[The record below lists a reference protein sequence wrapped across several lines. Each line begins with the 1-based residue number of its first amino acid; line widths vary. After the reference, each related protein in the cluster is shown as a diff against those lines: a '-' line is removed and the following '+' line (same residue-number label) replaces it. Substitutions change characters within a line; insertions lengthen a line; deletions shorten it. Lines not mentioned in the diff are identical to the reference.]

1 MQRLVQNRLVKS
13 KSLLLPAAII
23 VALVTLVVALTIGR
37 YALSFTAI
45 ARILWAAMSGQP
57 QPDITAATVL
67 FELRAPRVFA
77 AFIVGAALAA
87 AGAAYQNLFRN
98 PLVSPDILGVSAGA
112 SLGAVLAILL
122 AWPLAALQGA
132 AFVGGLAAVV
142 AIVAVGR
149 LVDQRNTMSLAYD
162 RTLTLVLAGVVLGAL
177 FSAGVTLIKSMA
189 DPDNKLPAI
198 TYWLLGSFSAVGVG
212 ELKFALVPMLGGLAT
227 LWLLRWRINLLSLTD
242 DDAKALGANLGMLR
256 LWVIAAATLLTAA
269 AVAIS
274 GAIGWI
280 GLVVPH
286 AVRLMVGA
294 EFSRLLPLAMLIG
307 GTFMVAMDTIARSIA
322 ATEIAPGILTALI
335 GAPMFIYLL
344 ARGHQSSNQPQ
355 RGQP

>member
-1 MQRLVQNRLVKS
+1 VLSLVNNRLIKPTALP
-13 KSLLLPAAII
+13 LLVAII
-23 VALVTLVVALTIGR
+23 VAVATIAVALTIGR

-45 ARILWAAMSGQP
+45 SQVLWAAISGQAP
-57 QPDITAATVL
+57 PDITAATVL

-132 AFVGGLAAVV
+132 AFVGGVAAVV
-142 AIVAVGR
+142 VIVGVGY
-149 LVDQRNTMSLAYD
+149 LLDQRNTMRLAYD

-198 TYWLLGSFSAVGVG
+198 TYWLMGSFSAVGVM
-212 ELKFALVPMLGGLAT
+212 ELKFALPPMVAGLTT

-242 DDAKALGANLGMLR
+242 DDAKALSANLSALR

-269 AVAIS
+269 SVAIS

-286 AVRLMVGA
+286 AVRLLVGA
-294 EFSRLLPLAMLIG
+294 EFSRLLPLAMLLG
-307 GTFMVAMDTIARSIA
+307 GAFMVAMDTIARSIA
-322 ATEIAPGILTALI
+322 ATEIAPGIFTALI

-344 ARGHQSSNQPQ
+344 ASNHQSA
-355 RGQP
+355 RGRR

>member
-1 MQRLVQNRLVKS
+1 MI
-13 KSLLLPAAII
+13 LPKNKFAIVAII
-23 VALVTLVVALTIGR
+23 IAIVAVAAALTVGR
-37 YALSFTAI
+37 YPLSLSSIGVAI
-45 ARILWAAMSGQP
+45 WAGLFNQP
-57 QPDITAATVL
+57 QPDAMAATVL
-67 FELRAPRVFA
+67 FDLRAPRVAA
-77 AFIVGAALAA
+77 AFMVGAALAA

-122 AWPLAALQGA
+122 AWPLAAVQGA
-132 AFVGGLAAVV
+132 AFTGGLAAVAV
-142 AIVAVGR
+142 IVAVGR
-149 LVDQRNTMSLAYD
+149 LIDQRQRASLGYD

-177 FSAGVTLIKSMA
+177 FGAGVTLLKSLA

-198 TYWLLGSFSAVGVG
+198 TYWLLGSFTAVGVA
-212 ELKFALVPMLGGLAT
+212 ELKFALPPLVAGLGT
-227 LWLLRWRINLLSLTD
+227 LWLLRWRINLLTLSD
-242 DDAKALGANLGMLR
+242 DDAKALGVNLPALR

-286 AVRLMVGA
+286 AVRLLVGA
-294 EFSRLLPLAMLIG
+294 EFSRLLPLVMFAG
-307 GTFMVAMDTIARSIA
+307 GTFMVAMDTIARSAA

-335 GAPMFIYLL
+335 GAPVFIWLL
-344 ARGHQSSNQPQ
+344 AGGSTRTAVRSA
-355 RGQP
+355 